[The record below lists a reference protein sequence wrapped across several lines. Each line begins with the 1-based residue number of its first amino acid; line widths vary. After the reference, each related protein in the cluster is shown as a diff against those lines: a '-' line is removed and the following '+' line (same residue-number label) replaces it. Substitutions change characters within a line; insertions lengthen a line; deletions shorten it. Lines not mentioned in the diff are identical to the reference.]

1 MAPKK
6 NQFRL
11 QNRSATVQSKRKRQ
25 PPVKLRELFSTN
37 DPIPT
42 TLPIDKLQKQQAEIE
57 KPIVA
62 QSETQKLL
70 MQQQKEILDLL
81 KIPKTDM
88 TTFTVEPRP
97 TCISSINDDSND
109 EESNDAG
116 SESDRDS
123 GDTCSPNSLWNEVN
137 TNSNHTN
144 SATTKFQFTPVKL
157 LQPPLQKK
165 NKQYILISLANFQIL
180 C

>member
-1 MAPKK
+1 
-6 NQFRL
+6 
-11 QNRSATVQSKRKRQ
+11 
-25 PPVKLRELFSTN
+25 
-37 DPIPT
+37 
-42 TLPIDKLQKQQAEIE
+42 
-57 KPIVA
+57 
-62 QSETQKLL
+62 
-70 MQQQKEILDLL
+70 MQQQKLFLDLL

-88 TTFTVEPRP
+88 TAFTVEPRP

-116 SESDRDS
+116 SESDSDS

-144 SATTKFQFTPVKL
+144 SATTKFQFTPVKI

-165 NKQYILISLANFQIL
+165 QAVHTYIIGRLSNTLLKNI
-180 C
+180 